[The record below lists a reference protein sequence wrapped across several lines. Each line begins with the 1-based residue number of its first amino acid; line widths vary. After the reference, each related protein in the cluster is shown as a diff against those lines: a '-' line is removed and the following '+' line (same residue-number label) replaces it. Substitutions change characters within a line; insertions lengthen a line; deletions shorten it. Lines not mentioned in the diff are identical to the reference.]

1 MLVRFQTRA
10 LPGQTFLQALVR
22 HRTDRRASTSFCS
35 WWPWCSGSA
44 RRAVN
49 AKVPDRYRTV
59 TLPIQDR
66 DLPGWPA
73 RFRFGDGGL
82 PEISAREND
91 ALADRESH
99 VCKAV
104 APGGATPLDF
114 SSNIVRSSCACGR
127 VAEAPGFQPG
137 YAGSIPATRSF

>member
-1 MLVRFQTRA
+1 M
-10 LPGQTFLQALVR
+10 
-22 HRTDRRASTSFCS
+22 
-35 WWPWCSGSA
+35 
-44 RRAVN
+44 
-49 AKVPDRYRTV
+49 YE
-59 TLPIQDR
+59 
-66 DLPGWPA
+66 
-73 RFRFGDGGL
+73 FRFAISRAGPLAFVGDGGL

-137 YAGSIPATRSF
+137 YAGSIPATRSSDPSARGGLTRKSLQVRLLPESPKGAP